1 MQSELSLQPRHQL
14 ESVASLK
21 QLEWVCLFWRVTK
34 SDMAFKEFTL
44 ITKLV
49 IDVDQTTLL
58 LKYVSHYYTKTPEP
72 TIEYFHTEF
81 TPLKLNYWIKFMVD
95 MDQII

>member
-1 MQSELSLQPRHQL
+1 
-14 ESVASLK
+14 
-21 QLEWVCLFWRVTK
+21 
-34 SDMAFKEFTL
+34 MAFKEFTL

-72 TIEYFHTEF
+72 TIAYFHTEF
-81 TPLKLNYWIKFMVD
+81 TPLKLNY
-95 MDQII
+95 

>member
-1 MQSELSLQPRHQL
+1 
-14 ESVASLK
+14 
-21 QLEWVCLFWRVTK
+21 
-34 SDMAFKEFTL
+34 MAFKEFTL

-81 TPLKLNYWIKFMVD
+81 TPLKLNY
-95 MDQII
+95 